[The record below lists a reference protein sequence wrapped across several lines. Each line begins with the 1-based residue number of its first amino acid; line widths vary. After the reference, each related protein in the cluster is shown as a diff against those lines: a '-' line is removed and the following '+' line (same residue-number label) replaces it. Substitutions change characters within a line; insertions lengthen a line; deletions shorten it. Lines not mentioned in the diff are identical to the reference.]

1 MSNIYDVFRSAMVA
15 CFSAKML
22 GLEHCD
28 ICVSFVTAVP
38 FVSSLD

>member
-15 CFSAKML
+15 CFSSKLL

-28 ICVSFVTAVP
+28 ISASFVTAGP